1 MCSLMMST
9 THNLTNLNLNHG
21 NEEKNLNLLEMP
33 IGSKWTQEQ
42 NLANPNVDVDSVS
55 KYVSVN
61 QLSIARVNDLFW
73 ERISLDV
80 DS

>member
-1 MCSLMMST
+1 MLAHDE
-9 THNLTNLNLNHG
+9 HNPQSDWLEPESWKRAKKSDSALNAYWFRMNRKT
-21 NEEKNLNLLEMP
+21 E
-33 IGSKWTQEQ
+33 
-42 NLANPNVDVDSVS
+42 LANPNVDLDSVS

-61 QLSIARVNDLFW
+61 QLSIAPVNGLFS

>member
-1 MCSLMMST
+1 MNRKT
-9 THNLTNLNLNHG
+9 
-21 NEEKNLNLLEMP
+21 E
-33 IGSKWTQEQ
+33 
-42 NLANPNVDVDSVS
+42 LANPNVDLDSVS

-61 QLSIARVNDLFW
+61 QLSIAPVNGLFS